1 MKSKSTTGLSKFLII
16 SFTIYIMYELYVYN
30 KQLETQREEQ
40 ERQRKEE
47 QKQKE
52 EEKKKNRRK
61 KKIIILFLAI
71 TYCFV
76 LFFPIIISKLRN
88 PTTHIYSRRFMNEN
102 YDEKNYFITGNENVY
117 YLNNF
122 KVTEITTKELLLKE
136 AKQNMKAQEKGEMR
150 NFIYILIRKDNK
162 IFTGYVHRNFF
173 ENPNNNNV
181 IKIPLITPNYYNIEK
196 REFLLLNREEFEKRI
211 KTHNVFRVKSVKTE
225 KYKIDDIEYSYY
237 YDPSHY
243 DYDLS
248 GYHATA

>member
-52 EEKKKNRRK
+52 EEKKKNLRK
-61 KKIIILFLAI
+61 KKIIILLLAI
-71 TYCFV
+71 TYFFV

-88 PTTHIYSRRFMNEN
+88 PTTHIYSRMS
-102 YDEKNYFITGNENVY
+102 ITGNEKVY
-117 YLNNF
+117 YLKNF

-136 AKQNMKAQEKGEMR
+136 REESIIKKIR

-162 IFTGYVHRNFF
+162 IFTGYVARRFF
-173 ENPNNNNV
+173 KNPNNNNF
-181 IKIPLITPNYYNIEK
+181 IKIPLITPNYYNKEK

-225 KYKIDDIEYSYY
+225 KYKIYDIEDSYY
-237 YDPSHY
+237 YDPTGYHY
-243 DYDLS
+243 DPS
-248 GYHATA
+248 GYHGTA